1 MREIRGGKM
10 IFEIIG
16 SFIAVF
22 LFLFSYK
29 QLKKIHHQETSTYFD
44 GLDSMHV
51 SITHDSS
58 TDM

>member
-1 MREIRGGKM
+1 M